1 MKKPTFEKQLESL
14 FLQKKEI
21 DEKIEMVKKAQKE
34 SRVAALIKAASAS
47 GLLAMDVQEMTLALS
62 KLVAKNDQIVQADQ
76 PAKTE

>member
-1 MKKPTFEKQLESL
+1 
-14 FLQKKEI
+14 
-21 DEKIEMVKKAQKE
+21 MVKKAQKE
-34 SRVAALIKAASAS
+34 SRVAALIKAASAT

>member
-34 SRVAALIKAASAS
+34 SRVAALIKAASAT